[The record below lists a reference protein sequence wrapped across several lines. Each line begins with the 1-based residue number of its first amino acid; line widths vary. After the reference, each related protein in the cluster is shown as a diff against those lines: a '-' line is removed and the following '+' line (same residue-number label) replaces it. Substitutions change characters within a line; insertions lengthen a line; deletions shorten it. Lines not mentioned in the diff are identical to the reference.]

1 MDRPSTNRP
10 PDRASI
16 EAACFARMAAR
27 RSGPIATIVTSTI
40 VDVAA
45 AAAARAAKGSM
56 LSYAV
61 RSRTPKLVKGPDSAF
76 LAQSTMSRPSRP
88 GYVLGSPTP
97 TLTSHLLLICLA
109 LPDEPDP
116 SDHPHHQGECSTL
129 IRSLRSRGC
138 CPPGP
143 PRPVLLPPR
152 PTTTTRR
159 PSGSSRS
166 RRRRFWSDWGS
177 LRTCTD
183 DSPASTSKPTS

>member
-27 RSGPIATIVTSTI
+27 RSGPIATIETSTI

-61 RSRTPKLVKGPDSAF
+61 RSRTPKLVNGPDSAF
-76 LAQSTMSRPSRP
+76 LAQSTMSRPSTP
-88 GYVLGSPTP
+88 GFVLGSPTP
-97 TLTSHLLLICLA
+97 TLTSHPLLICLA

-143 PRPVLLPPR
+143 PRSFLRPPWPPPA
-152 PTTTTRR
+152 PTRA
-159 PSGSSRS
+159 G
-166 RRRRFWSDWGS
+166 WA
-177 LRTCTD
+177 
-183 DSPASTSKPTS
+183 SPAG